1 MTQVSLTVL
10 TNFSFFR
17 MINSTNELFSS
28 YKFAINH
35 FAINNNAVLIIFY
48 KIKKE

>member
-1 MTQVSLTVL
+1 MTQASLAVL

-17 MINSTNELFSS
+17 IINSINELFSN
-28 YKFAINH
+28 YKLAINH

-48 KIKKE
+48 KIQKE